1 MKYLIPSI
9 LLALPLV
16 SFAQDKHVHGEAEL
30 TIAFEQQ
37 AVVIEFS
44 SPSANLLGFESAPKN
59 AQESQAVEAVRALLA
74 NYTSVI
80 DLNGGNCEQTSYKIE
95 KGLDAQIASHD
106 HKAHGGHED
115 HGHNDHHKDHGHH
128 DDHKDHDHKNH
139 DHKDHDHKN
148 HDHKDH
154 DHHKDNGHHDDHR
167 DHDHKNHDHDVHSD
181 FQVSYTLECQNI
193 AEITGLTFT
202 GFGSFG
208 GIEKLNLVW
217 VTENHQGSSDLNAKQ
232 ANVTIKQ

>member
-1 MKYLIPSI
+1 MPSV

-59 AQESQAVEAVRALLA
+59 AQESQAVESVRALLA
-74 NYTSVI
+74 NYTNVI
-80 DLNGGNCEQTSYKIE
+80 ALIGGNCEQTSYKIE

-106 HKAHGGHED
+106 HKAHGAHED
-115 HGHNDHHKDHGHH
+115 HNYHNDHKDHGHH
-128 DDHKDHDHKNH
+128 DDHKDHDHHHDHKGHDDHDNH
-139 DHKDHDHKN
+139 KGHDHHDEHKDHGHHDDHKDHDH
-148 HDHKDH
+148 DHKH
-154 DHHKDNGHHDDHR
+154 
-167 DHDHKNHDHDVHSD
+167 HDHDVHSD

-202 GFGSFG
+202 GFSSFG
-208 GIEKLNLVW
+208 GIEKLNLDW

>member
-74 NYTSVI
+74 NYTNVI
-80 DLNGGNCEQTSYKIE
+80 ALNGGNCEQTSYKIE

-106 HKAHGGHED
+106 YKAHGAHED
-115 HGHNDHHKDHGHH
+115 HDHN
-128 DDHKDHDHKNH
+128 DDHKDHD
-139 DHKDHDHKN
+139 DYKDHDHD
-148 HDHKDH
+148 HDHK
-154 DHHKDNGHHDDHR
+154 

-193 AEITGLTFT
+193 AEITDLTFS
-202 GFGSFG
+202 GFSSFG
-208 GIEKLNLVW
+208 GIEKLNLDW

>member
-1 MKYLIPSI
+1 MPSI

-37 AVVIEFS
+37 AVVVEFS

-59 AQESQAVEAVRALLA
+59 TQESQAVEAVRALLA

-80 DLNGGNCEQTSYKIE
+80 ALNGGNCEQTSYKIE

-106 HKAHGGHED
+106 HKAHGAHEDHDHLDDHKD
-115 HGHNDHHKDHGHH
+115 HGHNDNHKDNGHH
-128 DDHKDHDHKNH
+128 DDHKDHDHDHKDH
-139 DHKDHDHKN
+139 DHHDDHKDHDHK
-148 HDHKDH
+148 H
-154 DHHKDNGHHDDHR
+154 
-167 DHDHKNHDHDVHSD
+167 HDHDVHSD

-193 AEITGLTFT
+193 AEITDLTFT
-202 GFGSFG
+202 GFSSFG
-208 GIEKLNLVW
+208 GIEKLNLDW